1 MGIFGIILI
10 ISIALT
16 IEIVGNSLLF
26 GIFLFEKYGVDSM
39 RRTTNNMLWSQ
50 LCLMAILINIFALP
64 FGIYGHCLSE
74 VTGNVDQIHDLNR
87 ILSYSFFFRWNWTSP
102 CNVDHI
108 SNVLW

>member
-39 RRTTNNMLWSQ
+39 RRTTNNMLWFQ
-50 LCLMAILINIFALP
+50 LCLMTILINIFALP
-64 FGIYGHCLSE
+64 FGIYGHCLRE
-74 VTGNVDQIHDLNR
+74 VTGNVDHTHDLNWK
-87 ILSYSFFFRWNWTSP
+87 LFFRWNWTSS
-102 CNVDHI
+102 CNVDHL